1 VTELLN
7 LDAVQGQNEK
17 LPILWT
23 AYMSGMLSGS
33 TEVNVQLATQAV
45 AQAFSQSTYL
55 TNK

>member
-1 VTELLN
+1 LE
-7 LDAVQGQNEK
+7 APQGQKEK
-17 LPILWT
+17 LPIIWT

-33 TEVNVQLATQAV
+33 TEVNVELAAQAV